1 MKRKVQPDID
11 TLEMPNY
18 TLAEAVRYFH
28 VPFSTV
34 EYWTAEP
41 NALVRLNS
49 KHMLSFK
56 NLVEF
61 YVLEGLRHI
70 HNLKTRAIR
79 AAVEDL
85 LQHEN
90 SRHPLADYELK
101 TMNDKYLVF
110 LKNGAIVNSTLR
122 GQYEIPEWTA
132 AYLRRVDRDPS
143 GLAQK
148 IYPFTKKG
156 QLKVNAEPPRTVL
169 IDPNVCFGLPV
180 LTGSRIKTGFLAS
193 RYRGGDSVPVIAK
206 SYDRPVGQIKEAI
219 EWELGKEIKAA

>member
-1 MKRKVQPDID
+1 MRRDRFDP
-11 TLEMPNY
+11 LEVPNY

-41 NALVRLNS
+41 RPLVKLPSAR
-49 KHMLSFK
+49 MLSFK

-79 AAVEDL
+79 SAVEDL
-85 LQHEN
+85 LEHED
-90 SRHPLADYELK
+90 SHHPLADFDLRTK
-101 TMNDKYLVF
+101 DDRYLIFV
-110 LKNGAIVNSTLR
+110 KNGAVLNSSLR
-122 GQYEIPEWTA
+122 GQYEIPEWTT

-148 IYPFTKKG
+148 IYPFTKKE
-156 QLKVNAEPPRTVL
+156 QLSQSAAPPQTIL

-193 RYRGGDSVPVIAK
+193 RYRGGDSLSSIAK

>member
-1 MKRKVQPDID
+1 MKRKPRPMLD

-41 NALVRLNS
+41 NALVRLGPN
-49 KHMLSFK
+49 HMLSFK

-85 LQHEN
+85 LEHES

-101 TMNDKYLVF
+101 TMDGRYLIF

-132 AYLRRVDRDPS
+132 AYLKRVDRDPS

-148 IYPFTKKG
+148 IYPFTKRE
-156 QLKVNAEPPRTVL
+156 QLKANAEPPKTVL

-180 LTGSRIKTGFLAS
+180 LAGTRIKTGFLAS
-193 RYRGGDSVPVIAK
+193 RYRGGDSVSAIAK
-206 SYDRPVGQIKEAI
+206 SYDRPLGQIKEAI
-219 EWELGKEIKAA
+219 EWERGKQIKA

>member
-1 MKRKVQPDID
+1 MERLSRSRTDR
-11 TLEMPNY
+11 LEMPNY

-34 EYWTAEP
+34 EYWTAQP
-41 NALVRLNS
+41 NALVSLS
-49 KHMLSFK
+49 SDHMLSFK

-85 LQHEN
+85 LQHED
-90 SRHPLADYELK
+90 SLHPLADYDLR
-101 TMNDKYLVF
+101 TMEGKYLIF
-110 LKNGAIVNSTLR
+110 LKNGAIVNSSLR
-122 GQYEIPEWTA
+122 GQYEIPEWTTT
-132 AYLRRVDRDPS
+132 YLKRVDRDPS

-148 IYPFTKKG
+148 IYPFTKKD
-156 QLKVNAEPPRTVL
+156 QVKANAVPPKTVL
-169 IDPNVCFGLPV
+169 IDPSVCFGLPV

-193 RYRGGDSVPVIAK
+193 RYRGGDSIPAIAR
-206 SYDRPVGQIKEAI
+206 SYDRSVGQIKEAI
-219 EWELGKEIKAA
+219 EWELGQEIKAA

>member
-1 MKRKVQPDID
+1 MRRDRFDP
-11 TLEMPNY
+11 LEVPNY

-41 NALVRLNS
+41 RALVKLPTPR
-49 KHMLSFK
+49 MLSFK

-85 LQHEN
+85 LEHED
-90 SRHPLADYELK
+90 SCHPLADYDLRTK
-101 TMNDKYLVF
+101 DDKYLIF
-110 LKNGAIVNSTLR
+110 LKNGAVLNSSLR
-122 GQYEIPEWTA
+122 GQYEIPEWTTS
-132 AYLRRVDRDPS
+132 YLRRVDRDPS

-148 IYPFTKKG
+148 IYPFTKKE
-156 QLKVNAEPPRTVL
+156 QLRQDGTPPKTVL

-193 RYRGGDSVPVIAK
+193 RYRGGDSLPSIAK

>member
-1 MKRKVQPDID
+1 
-11 TLEMPNY
+11 
-18 TLAEAVRYFH
+18 
-28 VPFSTV
+28 
-34 EYWTAEP
+34 
-41 NALVRLNS
+41 
-49 KHMLSFK
+49 MLSFK

-85 LQHEN
+85 LEHEQ

-101 TMNDKYLVF
+101 TMEDKYLIF
-110 LKNGAIVNSTLR
+110 LKDGAIVNSTLR

-132 AYLRRVDRDPS
+132 AYLKRVDRNPS
-143 GLAQK
+143 GLAER
-148 IYPFTKKG
+148 IYPFTKKE
-156 QLKVNAEPPRTVL
+156 QLKVDAQPPQTIV

-180 LTGSRIKTGFLAS
+180 LAGSRIKTGFLAS
-193 RYRGGDSVPVIAK
+193 RYRGGDSIAAIAK
-206 SYDRPVGQIKEAI
+206 SYERPVGQIKEAI

>member
-1 MKRKVQPDID
+1 MKSRSDLDV
-11 TLEMPNY
+11 LEMPNY
-18 TLAEAVRYFH
+18 SLAEAVRYFH

-34 EYWTAEP
+34 EYWTRRP
-41 NALVRLNS
+41 NALVQLAPGR
-49 KHMLSFK
+49 MLSFK

-85 LQHEN
+85 LEHEQ

-101 TMNDKYLVF
+101 TMEDKYLIF
-110 LKNGAIVNSTLR
+110 LKDGAIVNSTLR

-132 AYLRRVDRDPS
+132 AYLKRVDRNPS
-143 GLAQK
+143 GLAER
-148 IYPFTKKG
+148 IYPFTKKE
-156 QLKVNAEPPRTVL
+156 QLKVDAQPPQTIV

-180 LTGSRIKTGFLAS
+180 LAGSRIKTGFLAS
-193 RYRGGDSVPVIAK
+193 RYRGGDSIAAIAK
-206 SYDRPVGQIKEAI
+206 SYERPVGQIKEAI